1 MSARP
6 AKEPAAVPPEIQT
19 RLEAAGLRRTL
30 ATRALLG
37 LFLAN
42 PQGTLSHAQ
51 ALALLT
57 TRGMEINR
65 VTLYRLLD
73 RLAACGVLQRHTD
86 DGARTWRFS
95 LADTAS
101 DGVAPRFECDA
112 CHRQFRL
119 TEASAPTQAV
129 ASELFRTL
137 AGLGHQG
144 LRMDVAIHGTCAS
157 CVPGLDAGSAQ
168 EPQP

>member
-1 MSARP
+1 MTVRP
-6 AKEPAAVPPEIQT
+6 VKESAAVPPEIQT

-30 ATRALLG
+30 ATRAVLG

-51 ALALLT
+51 ALASLT
-57 TRGMEINR
+57 ARGIGVNR

-73 RLAACGVLQRHTD
+73 RLAACGVLQRHAD
-86 DGARTWRFS
+86 DGARTWRFG
-95 LADTAS
+95 LADT
-101 DGVAPRFECDA
+101 GEGLAPRFECDA

-119 TEASAPTQAV
+119 TQASAPTQAV
-129 ASELFRTL
+129 ASDLFRTL
-137 AGLGHQG
+137 ADLGHQG
-144 LRMDVAIHGTCAS
+144 LRVDVAIHGTCAS
-157 CVPGLDAGSAQ
+157 CVPGAEANPEP

>member
-1 MSARP
+1 MSTRP
-6 AKEPAAVPPEIQT
+6 TKEPIAVPPEIQT

-30 ATRALLG
+30 ATRAVLG

-51 ALALLT
+51 ALASLT
-57 TRGMEINR
+57 TRGLDINR

-86 DGARTWRFS
+86 DGARTWRYG
-95 LADTAS
+95 LADT
-101 DGVAPRFECDA
+101 GEGLAPRFECDA

-119 TEASAPTQAV
+119 TEGSAPTQAV
-129 ASELFRTL
+129 ANDLLRTL

-144 LRMDVAIHGTCAS
+144 VRVDVSIHGTCAS
-157 CVPGLDAGSAQ
+157 CVPSADTSG
-168 EPQP
+168 ESSP